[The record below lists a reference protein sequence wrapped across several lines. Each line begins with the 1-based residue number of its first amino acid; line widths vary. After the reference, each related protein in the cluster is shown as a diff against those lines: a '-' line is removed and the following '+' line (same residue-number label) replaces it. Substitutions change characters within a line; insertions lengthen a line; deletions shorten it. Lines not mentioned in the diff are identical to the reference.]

1 MSNKNTRYTISRDRM
16 ADLRGGSDSTDA
28 FGPTRTPGSNGNQR
42 FQQTTTTYESRPSA
56 YEMEERN
63 HAQTAVAPTAQS
75 DISTMEG
82 FLAEVDDISSSIKSI
97 NRNIDLISDLHDSSL
112 VSINEQQ
119 WKQNSRQLSQFVEDT
134 SSMNSN
140 IKNRIKALESSNAGH
155 PKNSDLNI
163 RRAQVS
169 RVKKEFITCIQRYKD
184 VEATFNQKYRQR
196 VERQI
201 RIVNQ
206 DVTAEEVDAI
216 IDSDQQNQIFAQSLM
231 QNSRSGQA
239 KAVLSEV
246 QTRHDDI
253 KRIQKTILELAQL
266 FEDMQMMVEEQGKVF
281 DQIENNAENTQ
292 ADLEQGVK
300 HVDRAIILAR
310 STRAKKW
317 CCFFITIILAVVIAI
332 LVWWF
337 GFGHPGVGGNNNNNN
352 SNNGK

>member
-28 FGPTRTPGSNGNQR
+28 FGPARTPGNSSNQR
-42 FQQTTTTYESRPSA
+42 FEQTITTNESRTST
-56 YEMEERN
+56 YEMEER
-63 HAQTAVAPTAQS
+63 HHTQTDVASAAQT

-82 FLAEVDDISSSIKSI
+82 FLAEVDDISSSIKNV
-97 NRNIDLISDLHDSSL
+97 NRNIDQIGELHDSSL

-119 WKQNSRQLSQFVEDT
+119 WKQNSKQLSQFVKDT
-134 SSMNSN
+134 SSMNNN
-140 IKNRIKALESSNAGH
+140 IKNRIKALESSNARH

-169 RVKKEFITCIQRYKD
+169 RVKKEFITCIQKYKD
-184 VEATFNQKYRQR
+184 VENTFNQKYRQR

-201 RIVNQ
+201 KIVNQ
-206 DVTAEEVDAI
+206 DVTPEEVDAI

-266 FEDMQMMVEEQGKVF
+266 FEDMQMMVEEQGQVL
-281 DQIENNAENTQ
+281 DQVENNAENTH
-292 ADLEQGVK
+292 ADVEQGVK

-337 GFGHPGVGGNNNNNN
+337 GFGHPGVGGNNN
-352 SNNGK
+352 SSSK